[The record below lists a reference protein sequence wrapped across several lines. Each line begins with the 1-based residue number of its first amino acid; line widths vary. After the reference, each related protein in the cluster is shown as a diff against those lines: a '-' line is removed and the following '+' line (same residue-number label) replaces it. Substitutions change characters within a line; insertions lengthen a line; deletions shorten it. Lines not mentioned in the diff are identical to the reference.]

1 MNPREVHFSSIGS
14 ASSTIYSVQVHSE
27 RKSRVR
33 EMAPL
38 HRHILIKPRSV
49 PRHPTRYT
57 IHTTNA
63 LQQIQRLRENQ
74 QNAQLMRNPQMM
86 AGQNQFAG
94 MRQMRNGMAGNDMR
108 AAAMSKHMF
117 V

>member
-1 MNPREVHFSSIGS
+1 M
-14 ASSTIYSVQVHSE
+14 
-27 RKSRVR
+27 
-33 EMAPL
+33 
-38 HRHILIKPRSV
+38 
-49 PRHPTRYT
+49 
-57 IHTTNA
+57 
-63 LQQIQRLRENQ
+63 QRLRETQ

-108 AAAMSKHMF
+108 AAALSKHMY